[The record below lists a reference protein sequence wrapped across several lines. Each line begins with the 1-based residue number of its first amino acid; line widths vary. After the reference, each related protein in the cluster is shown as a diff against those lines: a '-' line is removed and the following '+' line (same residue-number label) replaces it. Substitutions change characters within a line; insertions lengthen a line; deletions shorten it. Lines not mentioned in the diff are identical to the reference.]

1 MAKKITDEKLS
12 LSIVINGNQAQ
23 KELLDLEKSTR
34 KLNESQKELRAEKK
48 KLEQDG
54 KKESARYK
62 EVTAAIKSNTQTL
75 NSNKVK
81 MQELQKQIGI
91 TGLTMAQLQTKA
103 THLKLVLR
111 NLIPGS
117 ADHKRYQAE
126 LNQVNARLSE
136 LLGKAQAAKFSLGG
150 LADGFNRY
158 QALAFSVVASMTGIV
173 LSIQKII
180 DINGKLSDAQA
191 DVMKTT
197 QLTKKEVDE
206 LTKSF
211 GLMKTRTARIEL
223 LKLAE
228 EGGRLGIEGVENIKS
243 FVNVA
248 NQMKVAL
255 GDDLSDTQIRE
266 VGKIVDVYKV
276 GAETGRDFEGAMLSL
291 GSAINEVAATGS
303 NQAGFLVDFLKRTG
317 GISKQIRLSAA
328 DNIGYAATFDEIG
341 LSQEVTAT
349 AMNKIWIE
357 MAKDTTE
364 FAKVSEMSVKDF
376 TELFEKDANQA
387 MITFLKGLEK
397 NSGSAS
403 KLMKSLSEIEAGGT
417 RGDSAIIGL
426 AGSIEKLTIKQR
438 IANESLWEASSLTD
452 EYNVKNENLAATL
465 EKINKT
471 VMGWFSSESFIN
483 WLANVVDKFAL
494 LIGATEATDEEQK
507 KWRNTVITITKV
519 LLILTA
525 TILSYNAGLKLA
537 TLWSTRNT
545 QATLL
550 YNVAAKARA
559 VIEAGA
565 ILRTQAWAAITM
577 LLSGNVK
584 GATQALRVMNS
595 VIKANPFGLLLA
607 AIVAVVGAMK
617 LFGKETEKV
626 VDSQTMLNN
635 IRREAT
641 ASIEGEK
648 NQLKSLL
655 SIAQDETKSK
665 EQRLL
670 AIKKLNEISPEYLG
684 HLNLENIRTKE
695 ATASIN
701 KYIESLS
708 KKAMMQAFESKQSA
722 LAQKKIDALGNEEH
736 NKNMLGFNE
745 VDLQAAYDIEQRLK
759 EKENDVTAAEEIF
772 FHRIASDYARRY
784 NAYKKGISA
793 VETEQEKL
801 NKLQADFIQKN
812 AELYLDS
819 ETTDDEEEETGE
831 DDKAKKARE
840 KREAEFQKLLE
851 DLKRQRAEL
860 SKLQDDAKDDELSI
874 LEHGYEK
881 ERDILKENHQRKIRD
896 LKAQLIDEAEIQKA
910 QDKSEDTGLS
920 NKERS
925 FWVEQK
931 EVWVS
936 KNQAINSR
944 IENDEYIHN
953 LNLATIQEKFFT
965 EAIKN
970 LESQYNREKLIR
982 ETEHLNEINGIS
994 SLDEAK
1000 ERLRGFLSEKELS
1013 SINTLEKAKAE
1024 LKREY
1029 EEGELKA
1036 QEEFLLTQIE
1046 QYKNVVAG
1054 VPNTLGI
1061 DFNILTDEQKENL
1074 TQQIEFLEKAVA
1086 KVGEAK
1092 NKLQN
1097 GDDEKSD
1104 FGSAALGAFGDA
1116 DVLGFTVDQWV
1127 KTFENLKTLESQLG
1141 AVNFAVSAMQN
1152 AWGQYNA
1159 YVTASENASLRKY
1172 ESGLDKR
1179 KAKLKQQL
1187 DQGYINQVQYKRG
1200 VEALEDDV
1208 AKKRAELEYK
1218 QAKRDRDMAVVNAI
1232 INTARG
1238 VTAALGQAPPMSFV
1252 LAGLTAA
1259 MGALQIMTI
1268 RKQPLPARGYED
1280 GLYPD
1285 YIKREQDGK
1294 VFKAGYGGKTRSGM
1308 VNKPTY
1314 FLAGEGSKPEMVI
1327 DSATYKKLDPEL
1339 RNALVRQL
1347 QGIKG
1352 FEGGYYSPE
1361 TQRIEIPVN
1370 NTSSDSNRET
1380 QELMSQFYEILNR
1393 TTSVLEKIEE
1403 KGLTAVVSSKDYKSI
1418 RELRDATTKLEKVE
1432 KNSKIG

>member
-136 LLGKAQAAKFSLGG
+136 LRGKAQAAKFSLGG

-860 SKLQDDAKDDELSI
+860 LKLQDDAKDDELSI

-970 LESQYNREKLIR
+970 LENQYNRERQNR
-982 ETEHLNEINGIS
+982 ETAYLNEIAGIET
-994 SLDEAK
+994 LDEAK
-1000 ERLRGFLSEKELS
+1000 AKLSAFLSQRELAR
-1013 SINTLEKAKAE
+1013 IKDVDKAKEILRKNFQQQE
-1024 LKREY
+1024 LDSQKKFIE
-1029 EEGELKA
+1029 
-1036 QEEFLLTQIE
+1036 QQIE
-1046 QYKNVVAG
+1046 QLERVVSGQDNTMG
-1054 VPNTLGI
+1054 V
-1061 DFNILTDEQKENL
+1061 DFNILSDEQKNKF
-1074 TQQIEFLEKAVA
+1074 IEDIEVLKKAYA
-1086 KVGEAK
+1086 ELLALKRGNGE
-1092 NKLQN
+1092 QE
-1097 GDDEKSD
+1097 DS
-1104 FGSAALGAFGDA
+1104 FGQASMSTFGNA
-1116 DVLGFTVDQWV
+1116 DVLGFTVEQWAS
-1127 KTFENLKTLESQLG
+1127 TFQNLDTLSQKLKAG
-1141 AVNFAVSAMQN
+1141 DMIVSGLQN
-1152 AWGQYNA
+1152 MWGQYNA